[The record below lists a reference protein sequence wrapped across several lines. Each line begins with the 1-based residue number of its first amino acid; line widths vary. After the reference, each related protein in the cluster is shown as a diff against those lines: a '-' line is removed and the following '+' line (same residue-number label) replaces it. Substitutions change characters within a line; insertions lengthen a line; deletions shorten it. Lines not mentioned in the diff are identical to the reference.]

1 MTQSNLI
8 AIDLAKNI
16 FQVAQLKGNK
26 LKFNKPMKREPM
38 FDLLAKAEGSKVVM
52 EKLVVAPSILLAKR
66 CRWGTM
72 SCCFPLNLLKRL
84 GKAKKLMQ
92 TMSSLLPVQAKH
104 IT

>member
-38 FDLLAKAEGSKVVM
+38 LELLAKAEGSKVVM
-52 EKLVVAPSILLAKR
+52 EACGSAQHIARKALS
-66 CRWGTM
+66 
-72 SCCFPLNLLKRL
+72 L
-84 GKAKKLMQ
+84 GHDVM
-92 TMSSLLPVQAKH
+92 LLPPKFVKAFRQ
-104 IT
+104 

>member
-38 FDLLAKAEGSKVVM
+38 LELLAKAEGSKVVM
-52 EKLVVAPSILLAKR
+52 EACGSAQHIARKALSLGHDVMLLPPK
-66 CRWGTM
+66 
-72 SCCFPLNLLKRL
+72 FV
-84 GKAKKLMQ
+84 KAFRQGQKLMQ
-92 TMSSLLPVQAKH
+92 MMSSLLPVQAKH
-104 IT
+104 TT